1 VTAAPTTLATT
12 VTLLATF
19 VVFAAGA
26 VLAVVLV
33 LTKLGRDRRA
43 RRRAALVAPLR
54 RHLIAVSAGED
65 DGTSRAAL
73 AAADGPARHAVIG
86 AVSELLGKVRGLPA
100 EQLVEVLDRHGA
112 LASAMT
118 DLHHASPVRRA
129 RAAQLLGVSRV
140 PDAVDPLVE
149 ALGDKASEVRAS
161 AAYALGLIGDP
172 RAAAPL
178 LRAVGAPRAGLP
190 AGLAADALLGMG
202 VGISGALG
210 DALADPDPRTRTV
223 AAHLCG
229 VGSFTRAVPSLRER
243 LAHDPDLTVRE
254 TCAQA
259 LGRIGRADDVE
270 VLTRHTEAVH
280 PLPLRRVCAEA
291 LGALG
296 EDAAVPTLAALLRDP
311 DPRLAELAATSL
323 VRLGPCG
330 RAALAAAAD
339 ERPVQA
345 ALAVAGLQGVLR

>member
-1 VTAAPTTLATT
+1 VTDAP
-12 VTLLATF
+12 VTLLAT
-19 VVFAAGA
+19 AA
-26 VLAVVLV
+26 VLLCCAALAATLV
-33 LTKLGRDRRA
+33 LTKVGRETRA

-54 RHLIAVSAGED
+54 HHLIAVSAGED
-65 DGTSRAAL
+65 DGTARAAL
-73 AAADGPARHAVIG
+73 AAADGPARDALGVAVT
-86 AVSELLGKVRGLPA
+86 ALLGKVRGLPA
-100 EQLVEVLDRHGA
+100 EQLVDVLDRHGA
-112 LASAMT
+112 LAAAMA
-118 DLHHASPVRRA
+118 DLRHASPVRRA

-149 ALGDKASEVRAS
+149 TLGDKASEVRAS

-178 LRAVGAPRAGLP
+178 LKAVGAPHAGLP
-190 AGLAADALLGMG
+190 AGLTADALLGMG
-202 VGISGALG
+202 VGISVALG
-210 DALADPDPRTRTV
+210 DALTDPDPRTRTV

-229 VGSFTRAVPSLRER
+229 VGSFTRALPSLRER

-259 LGRIGRADDVE
+259 LGSIGRAGDVD
-270 VLTRHTEAVH
+270 VLARHTEAVH
-280 PLPLRRVCAEA
+280 PQALRRVCAEA
-291 LGALG
+291 LGTLG

-330 RAALAAAAD
+330 RDALEAAAG

>member
-1 VTAAPTTLATT
+1 VTGAPASHA
-12 VTLLATF
+12 VTLVATF
-19 VVFAAGA
+19 AVFASCA

-33 LTKLGRDRRA
+33 LTKVGREG
-43 RRRAALVAPLR
+43 RRRRQAALVAPLR
-54 RHLIAVSAGED
+54 PHLIAVSAGED
-65 DGTSRAAL
+65 DGTARAVL
-73 AAADGPARHAVIG
+73 AAADGPSRHAVTRAITD
-86 AVSELLGKVRGLPA
+86 LLGKVRGLPA
-100 EQLVEVLDRHGA
+100 EELVEVLDRHGSLESA
-112 LASAMT
+112 MADLRHASA
-118 DLHHASPVRRA
+118 VRRA
-129 RAAQLLGVSRV
+129 QAAQLLGVSRV
-140 PDAVDPLVE
+140 PDAVDALVA
-149 ALGDKASEVRAS
+149 ALDDKAAEVRAS

-178 LRAVGAPRAGLP
+178 LRAVGAPDAGLP

-229 VGSFTRAVPSLRER
+229 VGSFSRALPCLRER
-243 LAHDPDLTVRE
+243 LALDPDLTVRE

-259 LGRIGRADDVE
+259 LGNIGRADDVE
-270 VLTRHTEAVH
+270 VLARHTRASH

-296 EDAAVPTLAALLRDP
+296 EDAAVPTLAALLHDP

-330 RAALAAAAD
+330 RAALDAAAH
-339 ERPVQA
+339 ERPVQSALTVA
-345 ALAVAGLQGVLR
+345 ALQGVLR

>member
-1 VTAAPTTLATT
+1 
-12 VTLLATF
+12 
-19 VVFAAGA
+19 
-26 VLAVVLV
+26 
-33 LTKLGRDRRA
+33 
-43 RRRAALVAPLR
+43 
-54 RHLIAVSAGED
+54 
-65 DGTSRAAL
+65 
-73 AAADGPARHAVIG
+73 
-86 AVSELLGKVRGLPA
+86 
-100 EQLVEVLDRHGA
+100 
-112 LASAMT
+112 
-118 DLHHASPVRRA
+118 
-129 RAAQLLGVSRV
+129 
-140 PDAVDPLVE
+140 
-149 ALGDKASEVRAS
+149 
-161 AAYALGLIGDP
+161 
-172 RAAAPL
+172 
-178 LRAVGAPRAGLP
+178 VGAPNGGLP

-229 VGSFTRAVPSLRER
+229 VGSFTRALPSLRDR

-259 LGRIGRADDVE
+259 LGSIGRADDVE
-270 VLTRHTEAVH
+270 VLARHTEAVH

-323 VRLGPCG
+323 VRLGSCG
-330 RAALAAAAD
+330 RAALDAAAD

-345 ALAVAGLQGVLR
+345 ALTVAALQGVLR